1 MKVAWYNRNG
11 DARDVLHL
19 DEWPD
24 PRPAAGEVRVRLAT
38 SGVNPSD
45 VKSRRGR
52 TPAWERI
59 VPHSDGAGVIDA
71 VGAGVPEA
79 RVGERVWVWNGQWQR
94 PFGTAAEYIV
104 LPQAQA
110 VPLPEGTDFEAGACF
125 GIPALTAL
133 QALRLAGDVAGRDV
147 LVTGAGNAV
156 GHYVT
161 QLATRKGARVIAT
174 AGHELRQSHAW
185 AAGAHEVL
193 DYKHGGVAEQ
203 IRALTHGHGVDVI
216 IDMDLSGT
224 AGLLARGVLKPH
236 GHLVC
241 YGSNQPLQVP
251 LDFRSLLWGSLSMSF
266 FLVYDLLPRDREA
279 TLAELDALL
288 RVGCLKH
295 AIGARF
301 PLAQIAAAH
310 EAVEKGSVVG
320 NVVLTL

>member
-1 MKVAWYNRNG
+1 MKVAWYKRNG
-11 DARDVLHL
+11 DAREVLYL

-24 PRPAAGEVRVRLAT
+24 PQPAAGEVRVRVAT

-79 RVGERVWVWNGQWQR
+79 RVGERVWIWNGQWQR
-94 PFGTAAEYIV
+94 PLGTAAEYIV
-104 LPQAQA
+104 LPAAQA
-110 VPLPEGTDFEAGACF
+110 VLLPDGVSFEAGACF

-133 QALRLAGDVAGRDV
+133 QALRIAGDVAGRDV

-174 AGHELRQSHAW
+174 AGHPMRQSHAW
-185 AAGAHEVL
+185 SAGAHEVL

-203 IRALTHGHGVDVI
+203 IRALTKGQGVDVI
-216 IDMDLSGT
+216 IDMDLFGT
-224 AGLLARGVLKPH
+224 AGLLAQGALKSH

-251 LDFRSLLWGSLSMSF
+251 LDFRSLLWGSLNLSF

-279 TLAELDALL
+279 TIAELEALL
-288 RVGCLKH
+288 RAGCLQH
-295 AIGARF
+295 AVGARF
-301 PLAQIAAAH
+301 PLAQIADAH

-320 NVVLTL
+320 NVVLTI

>member
-1 MKVAWYNRNG
+1 MKVAWYKRNG
-11 DARDVLHL
+11 EAREVLHL

-24 PRPAAGEVRVRLAT
+24 PQPAAGEVRVRVAT

-79 RVGERVWVWNGQWQR
+79 RVGERVWLWNGQWQR
-94 PFGTAAEYIV
+94 PFGTAAEYTV

-110 VPLPEGTDFEAGACF
+110 VRLPDGVDFEAGACF

-161 QLATRKGARVIAT
+161 QLATRKGARVIGT
-174 AGHELRQSHAW
+174 AGHALRQSHAW
-185 AAGAHEVL
+185 SAGAVDVL
-193 DYKHGGVAEQ
+193 DYKHGGIAEQ
-203 IRALTHGHGVDVI
+203 IRACTQGRGVDVI

-224 AGLLARGVLKPH
+224 ANLLAQGALKPH
-236 GHLVC
+236 GQLVC
-241 YGSNQPLQVP
+241 YGSNQSLQVP
-251 LDFRSLLWGSLSMSF
+251 MDFRSLLWGSLNLSF

-279 TLAELDALL
+279 TIAELDALL
-288 RVGCLKH
+288 RVGCLQH

-301 PLAQIAAAH
+301 PLDQIAAAH
-310 EAVEKGSVVG
+310 EAVEQGKVVG
-320 NVVLTL
+320 NVVLTI

>member
-1 MKVAWYNRNG
+1 MKVAWYKRNG
-11 DARDVLHL
+11 EAREVLHL

-24 PRPAAGEVRVRLAT
+24 PQPAAGEVRVRLAT

-79 RVGERVWVWNGQWQR
+79 RVGERVWIWNGQWQR
-94 PFGTAAEYIV
+94 PMGTAAEYIV
-104 LPQAQA
+104 LPAAQA
-110 VPLPEGTDFEAGACF
+110 VWLPDAVSFEAGACF

-174 AGHELRQSHAW
+174 AGHPMRQSHAW
-185 AAGAHEVL
+185 SAGAHEVL

-203 IRALTHGHGVDVI
+203 VRALTQGRGVDVI
-216 IDMDLSGT
+216 IDMDLFGT
-224 AGLLARGVLKPH
+224 ANLLPQGVLKAH

-251 LDFRSLLWGSLSMSF
+251 LDFRSLLWGSLNLSF

-279 TLAELDALL
+279 TIAELEALL
-288 RVGCLKH
+288 RAGCLQH

-301 PLAQIAAAH
+301 PLAQIADAH

-320 NVVLTL
+320 NVVLTI

>member
-11 DARDVLHL
+11 EAREVLHL

-24 PRPAAGEVRVRLAT
+24 PQPAAGEVRVKLAA

-45 VKSRRGR
+45 VKARRGR
-52 TPAWERI
+52 KQPWDRI

-71 VGAGVPEA
+71 VGEGVPEA
-79 RVGERVWVWNGQWQR
+79 RVGERVWIWNGQWQR
-94 PFGTAAEYIV
+94 PFGTAAEYV
-104 LPQAQA
+104 TLPQAQA
-110 VPLPEGTDFEAGACF
+110 VPLPDGVDFEAGACL

-147 LVTGAGNAV
+147 LVTGGGNAV
-156 GHYVT
+156 GHYVI
-161 QLATRKGARVIAT
+161 QLAVRKGARVIAT
-174 AGHELRQSHAW
+174 AGHALRQSHAW
-185 AAGAHEVL
+185 SAGAHEVL

-203 IRALTHGHGVDVI
+203 IRGLTHGRGVDVI
-216 IDMDLSGT
+216 IDMDLSST
-224 AGLLARGVLKPH
+224 AGLLSRGVLRPH

-266 FLVYDLLPRDREA
+266 FLLYELQPRDREA
-279 TLAELDALL
+279 TIAELDALL
-288 RVGCLKH
+288 RVGCLQH
-295 AIGARF
+295 AVGARF

-310 EAVEKGSVVG
+310 EAVEQGTVVG
-320 NVVLTL
+320 NVVLTV

>member
-1 MKVAWYNRNG
+1 MKVAWYSRNG
-11 DARDVLHL
+11 EARDVLQL

-24 PRPAAGEVRVRLAT
+24 PSPAPGEVRVKVAS

-52 TPAWERI
+52 TPAWPRI

-71 VGAGVPEA
+71 VGAGVPES
-79 RVGERVWVWNGQWQR
+79 RVGERVWIWNGQWQR

-104 LPQAQA
+104 LPSAQA

-133 QALRLAGDVAGRDV
+133 QALRLAGDVAGRRV
-147 LVTGAGNAV
+147 LVTGGGNAV

-161 QLATRKGARVIAT
+161 QLAVRKGAHVIAT
-174 AGHELRQSHAW
+174 AGHPMRQAHAR
-185 AAGAHEVL
+185 AAGAHEVV
-193 DYKHGGVAEQ
+193 DYQHGGVAEQ
-203 IRALTHGHGVDVI
+203 IRALTQGQGVDVI

-224 AGLLARGVLKPH
+224 AGLLARGVLRPH
-236 GHLVC
+236 GHLVG

-251 LDFRSLLWGSLSMSF
+251 LDFRSLLWGSLKLSF
-266 FLVYDLLPRDREA
+266 FLVYDLLPRDRDA
-279 TLAELDALL
+279 TIAELDALL
-288 RVGCLKH
+288 RGGCLQH

-301 PLAQIAAAH
+301 PLTQIADAH

>member
-1 MKVAWYNRNG
+1 MKVAWYHRNG
-11 DARDVLHL
+11 EAREVLHL

-24 PRPAAGEVRVRLAT
+24 PQPEAGEVRVRMAA

-52 TPAWERI
+52 APAWDRV

-79 RVGERVWVWNGQWQR
+79 RLGERVWIWNGQWQR

-104 LPQAQA
+104 LPEAQA
-110 VPLPEGTDFEAGACF
+110 VNLPESVSFEAGACF

-174 AGHELRQSHAW
+174 AGHPLRQSHAW

-193 DYKHGGVAEQ
+193 DYKRGGVAEQ
-203 IRALTHGHGVDVI
+203 IRALTKGQGVDVI

-224 AGLLARGVLKPH
+224 AALLSQGALKAH

-241 YGSNQPLQVP
+241 YGSNQAPQVP
-251 LDFRSLLWGSLSMSF
+251 LDFRSLLWGSLNLSF

-279 TLAELDALL
+279 TIAELEALL
-288 RVGCLKH
+288 RAGCLQH

-301 PLAQIAAAH
+301 PLAQIADAH
-310 EAVEKGSVVG
+310 EAVEGGKVVG
-320 NVVLTL
+320 NVVVTL

>member
-1 MKVAWYNRNG
+1 MKVAWYQRNG
-11 DARDVLHL
+11 EAREVLHL

-24 PRPAAGEVRVRLAT
+24 PQPAAGEVRVRVAT

-52 TPAWERI
+52 APVWPHI

-71 VGAGVPEA
+71 VGAGVPES
-79 RVGERVWVWNGQWQR
+79 RLGERVWIWNGQWQR

-104 LPQAQA
+104 LPAAQA
-110 VPLPEGTDFEAGACF
+110 VWLPDGVSFEAGACF

-174 AGHELRQSHAW
+174 AGHPMRQSHAW
-185 AAGAHEVL
+185 SAGAHEVL

-203 IRALTHGHGVDVI
+203 IRALTHGRGMDVI

-224 AGLLARGVLKPH
+224 SNLLSQGALKAH

-251 LDFRSLLWGSLSMSF
+251 LDFRSLLWGSLNLSF

-279 TLAELDALL
+279 TIAELEALL
-288 RVGCLKH
+288 RAGCLQH

-301 PLAQIAAAH
+301 PLAQIADAH
-310 EAVEKGSVVG
+310 EAVEQGAVVG
-320 NVVLTL
+320 NVVLTI

>member
-1 MKVAWYNRNG
+1 MKVAWYQRNG
-11 DARDVLHL
+11 EAREVLHL

-24 PRPAAGEVRVRLAT
+24 PQPAAGEVRVRVAT

-71 VGAGVPEA
+71 VGAGVAES
-79 RVGERVWVWNGQWQR
+79 RVGERVWIWNGQWQR

-104 LPQAQA
+104 LPAAQA
-110 VPLPEGTDFEAGACF
+110 VWLPDAVSFEAGACF

-133 QALRLAGDVAGRDV
+133 QALRIAGDVAGRDV

-174 AGHELRQSHAW
+174 AGHPMRQSHAW
-185 AAGAHEVL
+185 SAGAHEVL

-203 IRALTHGHGVDVI
+203 IRALTKGQGVDVI
-216 IDMDLSGT
+216 IDMDLFGT
-224 AGLLARGVLKPH
+224 AALLPQGALKPH

-251 LDFRSLLWGSLSMSF
+251 LDFRSLLWGSLNLSF

-279 TLAELDALL
+279 TIAELEALL
-288 RVGCLKH
+288 RAGCLQH

-301 PLAQIAAAH
+301 PLAQIADAH

>member
-11 DARDVLHL
+11 EARDVLRVE
-19 DEWPD
+19 EWPD
-24 PRPAAGEVRVRLAT
+24 PHPAAGEVRVRVAT

-52 TPAWERI
+52 KPAWDRI

-79 RVGERVWVWNGQWQR
+79 RVGERVWLWNGQWQR
-94 PFGTAAEYIV
+94 PFGTAADYIV

-110 VPLPEGTDFEAGACF
+110 VPLPDGVSFEAGACF

-161 QLATRKGARVIAT
+161 QLAARKGARVIAT
-174 AGHELRQSHAW
+174 AGHPMRQSHAW
-185 AAGAHEVL
+185 AAGAQEVL
-193 DYKHGGVAEQ
+193 DYKHGGLAEQ
-203 IRALTHGHGVDVI
+203 IRALTRGQGVDMI
-216 IDMDLSGT
+216 IDMDLSST
-224 AGLLARGVLKPH
+224 AALLSQGALKAH

-241 YGSNQPLQVP
+241 YGSNQAAQVP
-251 LDFRSLLWGSLSMSF
+251 LDFRSLLWGSLNLSF

-279 TLAELDALL
+279 TIAELEALL
-288 RVGCLKH
+288 KLGGLQH

-301 PLAQIAAAH
+301 PLAQIAEAH
-310 EAVEKGSVVG
+310 EAVEGGKVVG
-320 NVVLTL
+320 NVVVTL

>member
-11 DARDVLHL
+11 EARDVLHL

-24 PRPAAGEVRVRLAT
+24 PQPAPGEVRVRIAA

-52 TPAWERI
+52 APVWERV

-71 VGAGVPEA
+71 VGAGVSEA
-79 RVGERVWVWNGQWQR
+79 RLGERVWIWNGQWQR

-104 LPQAQA
+104 LPEAQA
-110 VPLPEGTDFEAGACF
+110 VNLPEGVSFEAGACF

-133 QALRLAGDVAGRDV
+133 QSLRLAGDVAGRDV

-174 AGHELRQSHAW
+174 AGHPLRQAHAW
-185 AAGAHEVL
+185 SAGAHEVL

-203 IRALTHGHGVDVI
+203 IRALTKGQGVDVI

-224 AGLLARGVLKPH
+224 AALLSQGALKAH

-241 YGSNQPLQVP
+241 YGSNQAPQVP
-251 LDFRSLLWGSLSMSF
+251 LDFRSLLWGSLNLSF

-279 TLAELDALL
+279 TIAELEALL
-288 RVGCLKH
+288 RAGCLQH

-301 PLAQIAAAH
+301 TLQQIADAH
-310 EAVEKGSVVG
+310 EAVEGGKVVG
-320 NVVLTL
+320 NVVVTF